1 MANSLE
7 VVQRRQKDYL
17 QSDGDISGYEEEFE
31 NLFKEMQAF
40 GYGCSAQKNFHTA
53 NSYVLVMPYQ
63 LSGLCLDP

>member
-40 GYGCSAQKNFHTA
+40 GYGCSAQKM
-53 NSYVLVMPYQ
+53 MPYQ